1 MKEKPGVT
9 ASLYRLGKNL
19 NREEVSDGF
28 FMTPDDIEKSLKT
41 EDKNFPHDFKVA
53 FEEFSK
59 TP

>member
-1 MKEKPGVT
+1 MIYYCKYDGEM
-9 ASLYRLGKNL
+9 NL
-19 NREEVSDGF
+19 NREELSEGF
-28 FMTPDDIEKSLKT
+28 FMTPDGIEKSLKT